1 MHEIIKIFS
10 LNSKIIFWYWKIND
24 RKQSLHS
31 KVLAQSSVHSS
42 DSFNDFQII
51 YA

>member
-1 MHEIIKIFS
+1 MIGNKVYI
-10 LNSKIIFWYWKIND
+10 
-24 RKQSLHS
+24 Q